1 MNPKSKFSVTIPQFA
16 FSVGL
21 VYIAV
26 IVFIVVMQA
35 ISGNSTD
42 IAMYVAF
49 GLLLLPGFGLMLMKK
64 LAVQTIMDGFDD
76 MSAYLIANV
85 DESKIKTITKR
96 GRSA

>member
-49 GLLLLPGFGLMLMKK
+49 DK
-64 LAVQTIMDGFDD
+64 LGKVYG
-76 MSAYLIANV
+76 
-85 DESKIKTITKR
+85 
-96 GRSA
+96 